1 MISLLSSQ
9 LTRYCSDVLRSSDF
23 MSHSSLRGIKLYKKH
38 QTFQNY
44 KSCIYYWLFIYSEG
58 LQERWGTGY
67 SGKENAL
74 TPATIGITASLHFLS
89 ALSYIV
95 NKLNADKLLGRRKTN
110 CLPPYTRKLCA
121 CHHLYSQHHI
131 IVLKYLPKS
140 IKQTK
145 HSCFLNTGNKQHI
158 CLPTSSFL

>member
-44 KSCIYYWLFIYSEG
+44 KSCIYYRLFIYSEG

-74 TPATIGITASLHFLS
+74 TPATIGIKASLHFLS
-89 ALSYIV
+89 VSPTLSISSMPPNCWGEGRLIASHHTQENFVHATIYIA
-95 NKLNADKLLGRRKTN
+95 N
-110 CLPPYTRKLCA
+110 
-121 CHHLYSQHHI
+121 I
-131 IVLKYLPKS
+131 I
-140 IKQTK
+140 
-145 HSCFLNTGNKQHI
+145 
-158 CLPTSSFL
+158 